1 MPSLNTALSLI
12 VRRHQLGQHFFR
24 QHSLRPQSHLAL
36 GASVL
41 LALLLTPSQVLAQAI
56 SAPAVAPAV
65 AAAETG
71 ISGPMQIL
79 LYTTL
84 LTFIPALVLSLTSF
98 TRILIVFSFLK
109 QGLGTQ
115 HMPPSSVIL
124 TLAMVLTAY
133 VSMPFFQDLYTSAL
147 KPLQAG
153 DVSVE
158 QALERF
164 AEPLHRQLGPR
175 VQESDVAIFAGLR
188 GDPGYASIDAVPLE
202 VLAPAFM
209 LGELRTS
216 FRMGFSILVPFVV
229 IDLVVAAVLMTLGMM
244 MLPPVL
250 ISLPIKILV
259 FVSVDGWTLL
269 VGSLARGAM

>member
-1 MPSLNTALSLI
+1 MYYSLSQRRRFPFAI
-12 VRRHQLGQHFFR
+12 VV
-24 QHSLRPQSHLAL
+24 LAGL
-36 GASVL
+36 AMLAVVL
-41 LALLLTPSQVLAQAI
+41 CPAEALAQASPGANPLALAGTPRQI
-56 SAPAVAPAV
+56 
-65 AAAETG
+65 EEG
-71 ISGPMQIL
+71 MSGPMRVL

-115 HMPPSSVIL
+115 HMPPSTVIITL
-124 TLAMVLTAY
+124 TIVLTAY
-133 VSMPFFQDLYTSAL
+133 VSMPFFKDVYSSAL
-147 KPLQAG
+147 VPLQNG
-153 DVSVE
+153 DSNIE
-158 QALERF
+158 QTMQRFSAPLRRHLE
-164 AEPLHRQLGPR
+164 PR
-175 VQESDVAIFAGLR
+175 VQEKDVAIFAELR
-188 GDPGYASIDAVPLE
+188 GDPGYASIASVPLE

-229 IDLVVAAVLMTLGMM
+229 IDLVVSALLMTLGMM

-259 FVSVDGWTLL
+259 FVSVDGWSLL
-269 VGSLARGAM
+269 VASLAKGVM